1 MLLLHFMIMWL
12 ECSGPKTII
21 CHIFHNAMVS
31 LEYVLMSV
39 SAAETMSQWVS
50 SRINVVSHY
59 RSEIWVAN
67 NKKMCISNWRF
78 AVTGDRR
85 KGVTFIVFKRPLQTN
100 EPINDQPIPTD
111 GYVSVIAAIGT
122 LNSRREANAHSH
134 DSMNVNSDDIQ
145 IDFSSIVRQF
155 WSHLSFIL
163 LTKSSW
169 FNFFI
174 VCATTTLFL
183 YRWITIV
190 KLH

>member
-1 MLLLHFMIMWL
+1 M
-12 ECSGPKTII
+12 
-21 CHIFHNAMVS
+21 
-31 LEYVLMSV
+31 
-39 SAAETMSQWVS
+39 
-50 SRINVVSHY
+50 
-59 RSEIWVAN
+59 
-67 NKKMCISNWRF
+67 
-78 AVTGDRR
+78 TGDRR

-163 LTKSSW
+163 LTKSS
-169 FNFFI
+169 
-174 VCATTTLFL
+174 
-183 YRWITIV
+183 
-190 KLH
+190 